1 MLSMHS
7 IPVALAAVAGSI
19 VLSGCA
25 GLSQIQTPLKQF
37 DQSAHSLASSE
48 GTFIQAIRTTD
59 CNSQFYQAAFNYSRG
74 QGKLP
79 SLDGDCSPTI
89 LSDND
94 IKLRLD
100 SLDALTAYADKLQA
114 LAAGTNTALDASA
127 QTIATDL
134 NKKFPTPS
142 GAGAAVETAIIEL
155 TNIVLDQI
163 RFSDVKTAA
172 KAASPAIKTIADDLT
187 VENTAFSSGIGS
199 KLFSTEN
206 ALNGALN
213 EQKSGPAKFFDS
225 ITARDL
231 VMSANPFGN
240 TLGGPTGQASADSA
254 AQKLNMALDALV
266 KANDALANAD
276 NGGIVATVNDL
287 VARVKD
293 AQTIH
298 AALSK

>member
-1 MLSMHS
+1 MRLNL
-7 IPVALAAVAGSI
+7 VALAAVAGLI

-48 GTFIQAIRTTD
+48 GTFIQAIRTAD

-79 SLDGDCSPTI
+79 SLNGDCKPTI

-100 SLDALTAYADKLQA
+100 SLSALTAYADKLQA
-114 LAAGTNTALDASA
+114 LAAGTNTPLDTST

-134 NKKFPTPS
+134 NKKFSTPH
-142 GAGAAVETAIIEL
+142 GASATVETAIIEL
-155 TNIVLDQI
+155 TNIILDQS

-172 KAASPAIKTIADDLT
+172 KAASPAIKTIADDLN
-187 VENTAFSSGIGS
+187 VENTAFSTGIES

-206 ALNGALN
+206 AFNGALN
-213 EQKSGPAKFFDS
+213 EQKLGPARFFDS

-231 VMSANPFGN
+231 IISANPFSN
-240 TLGGPTGQASADSA
+240 TQGRPTGQASADSA

-276 NGGIVATVNDL
+276 TGGIVATVNNL
-287 VARVKD
+287 VTRVKD

-298 AALSK
+298 ATLSK